1 MTVPVDIAVAREAE
15 TWKIRYGAVELECA
29 TQVEALAEAIALA
42 HAFGKE
48 GEFSIVRAGVMT
60 STYGPDGFIR
70 AVPSPKRPEPKPN
83 SPMETKEPSRGSVT
97 ERIFPQQSP
106 PTRLEERGRVQ
117 RIASAFEVTRKG
129 RAKTR
134 K

>member
-29 TQVEALAEAIALA
+29 SQAEALAEAIALA
-42 HAFGKE
+42 RAFGKE
-48 GEFSIVRAGVMT
+48 GGFSTVRTGVMT
-60 STYGPDGFIR
+60 SVYGPDGFIR
-70 AVPSPKRPEPKPN
+70 AVPSLKRPEPR
-83 SPMETKEPSRGSVT
+83 SLIETKDPSHGSVT
-97 ERIFPQQSP
+97 ERIFPQQAI
-106 PTRLEERGRVQ
+106 PTRSEGRGRVQ

-129 RAKTR
+129 PAKPR

>member
-29 TQVEALAEAIALA
+29 TQAEALAEAIALA
-42 HAFGKE
+42 RAFGEE
-48 GEFSIVRAGVMT
+48 GGFSTVRTGVMT
-60 STYGPDGFIR
+60 SVYGPDGFIR
-70 AVPSPKRPEPKPN
+70 AVPSLKRPEPN
-83 SPMETKEPSRGSVT
+83 ALIETKEPSRGSV
-97 ERIFPQQSP
+97 QSP

-117 RIASAFEVTRKG
+117 RIASAFEVTQKG
-129 RAKTR
+129 PAKTR